1 MYKVILFAGTT
12 EGRLL
17 AEFLGREGVQ
27 TLVCVATE
35 YGAALLPESEALTVS
50 HERLNQEEMRGL
62 FRTHLPEVV
71 IDATHPYAS
80 EVTANICKA
89 AEESGADYLRLLR
102 KESGEGDGT
111 SPRIYVDSVREAAA
125 WLAAKEGKILVTTGS
140 KELDA
145 FTALP
150 EYKERVIARVLSTA
164 EVAARCSALGFA
176 GKNLICMQGPFSQQ
190 LNEAMLRQY
199 GCKYLVTKASGS
211 AGGYEEKLAAAA
223 ACGVTAVIIG
233 RPEKEEGLS
242 YYDCKEELCRRLG
255 LQPAR
260 NIALVGIGMG
270 EESTMTGEA
279 AAAIRNAE
287 VVIGAQ
293 RMVEAAALFGQKT
306 AALYDS
312 QKIID
317 WLMDHPA
324 YERAAVVLSGDIGFY
339 SGAKKLSGLLTRQG
353 WQVEYISGI
362 SSLSYFMGKIGLPWD
377 DAVVVSSHGRKAEL
391 IPLIRDHEKVFSI
404 LGGRRDVAELAGRLL
419 DMGLEQVKLYVGE
432 NLSYDNERIFCGSPE
447 ELADYE
453 GDALSVVTVV
463 NPAAERTRI
472 NPLTSRADREFL
484 RDKTPMTKEE
494 VRTVSLSKLRLT
506 KDAVCYDVGA
516 GTGSVAVE
524 MAVKASGGHVYAIE
538 RKPDAAALLQ
548 RNRRKF
554 RADNLTVIEGLAPEA
569 LADLPAP
576 THVFIGGSSGNM
588 ESIVAVVMKKN
599 PDVRVVINCIAVES
613 AAEAVRCA
621 RRFAAAHPGAEAPE
635 ILQLSVT
642 RAKTVGGY
650 TMMHGENPIT
660 IVAFGGGSG
669 PESDRGF
676 GGKSGEDFSGEG
688 AVEADKEA
696 AIEAAESISEKN
708 DKEVGR

>member
-50 HERLNQEEMRGL
+50 HERLNEEEMRGL
-62 FRTHLPEVV
+62 FQIHLPEVV
-71 IDATHPYAS
+71 VDATHPYAS
-80 EVTANICKA
+80 EVTANIRKA

-102 KESGEGDGT
+102 KESGGGDGA
-111 SPRIYVDSVREAAA
+111 SARIYVDSVREAVE

-150 EYKERVIARVLSTA
+150 AYKERVIARVLSTA

-176 GKNLICMQGPFSQQ
+176 GQNLICMQGPFSREM
-190 LNEAMLRQY
+190 NEAMLRQY
-199 GCKYLVTKASGS
+199 ACKYLVTKASGS

-233 RPEKEEGLS
+233 RPEKEKGLS

-270 EESTMTGEA
+270 GEATMTGEA

-293 RMVEAAALFGQKT
+293 RMVEAAARFGQKT

-317 WLMDHPA
+317 WLMAHPA

-377 DAVVVSSHGRKAEL
+377 DAVVVSSHGRKAAL

-419 DMGLEQVKLYVGE
+419 DMGLGQVKLYVGE
-432 NLSYDNERIFCGSPE
+432 NLSYDSERIFCGSPE

-463 NPAAERTRI
+463 NPAADRTRI
-472 NPLTSRADREFL
+472 NPLTSRGDREFL

-506 KDAVCYDVGA
+506 RDAVCYDIGA
-516 GTGSVAVE
+516 GTGSVSVE
-524 MAVKASGGHVYAIE
+524 MAAKASGGHVYAIE
-538 RKPDAAALLQ
+538 KKPEAAALID
-548 RNRRKF
+548 RNRRQF
-554 RADNLTVIEGLAPEA
+554 FMDNLTIIEGLAPEA
-569 LADLPAP
+569 LEDLPVP

-588 ESIVAVVMKKN
+588 QAIVDAVVKKN
-599 PDVRVVINCIAVES
+599 PQVRIVINCIAVES

-621 RRFAAAHPGAEAPE
+621 RRFTAAHPEAEEPE
-635 ILQLSVT
+635 ILQMSVA
-642 RAKTVGGY
+642 RAKTVGSY

-660 IVAFGGGSG
+660 IVAFGG
-669 PESDRGF
+669 E
-676 GGKSGEDFSGEG
+676 GGRNFSGEG
-688 AVEADKEA
+688 AAEA
-696 AIEAAESISEKN
+696 SEKMSEEASEKS
-708 DKEVGR
+708 DKEVGK